1 MLHLFTPA
9 PERHKTPGGRIS
21 ALYDDMAKQTHLLIA
36 GRTGSGKSVVV
47 NGIIHSQLCQHAS
60 GTTQLILIDPKR
72 VELVQWK
79 HTPHCLYYASE
90 PAERVQALR
99 LALEEIESRYRIM
112 QQAGQRRYNGS
123 KIYVV
128 IDELAD
134 LLTTQKSSV
143 LPLLQRIAQIG
154 RAASVMLI
162 ACTQCPTAQVLST
175 QLRCNFDA
183 ILGLRTRSA
192 QDSRNIIGQRG
203 CEDLPQY
210 GKGYYITPQGEQVVD
225 LPMIPDS
232 DIDSLVRYWSD
243 RKNYVA

>member
-1 MLHLFTPA
+1 MLHLFTPG
-9 PERHKTPGGRIS
+9 PERHRTPGGRI
-21 ALYDDMAKQTHLLIA
+21 ADIYDDMAKQTHLLIA

-99 LALEEIESRYRIM
+99 LALDEIESRYRVM
-112 QQAGQRRYNGS
+112 QRAGQRRYTGGH
-123 KIYVV
+123 IYVI

-134 LLTTQKSSV
+134 LLTTQKSAV
-143 LPLLQRIAQIG
+143 LPLLQRIGQIG
-154 RAASVMLI
+154 RAANVHLI

-175 QLRCNFDA
+175 QLRCNFDS

-192 QDSRNIIGQRG
+192 QDSRNIIGKKG
-203 CEDLPQY
+203 CEELPQY
-210 GKGYYITPQGEQVVD
+210 GKGYYITPNGEQVVT
-225 LPMIPDS
+225 LPMIPES
-232 DIDSLVRYWSD
+232 DLEKLAGYWSD
-243 RKNYVA
+243 RRNYVA

>member
-1 MLHLFTPA
+1 MIHPFRPG
-9 PERHKTPGGRIS
+9 PERHRTPGGRI
-21 ALYDDMAKQTHLLIA
+21 ADIYNDMAKQTHLLIA

-99 LALEEIESRYRIM
+99 LALEEIESRYRVM
-112 QQAGQRRYNGS
+112 QRAGQRRYAGGH
-123 KIYVV
+123 IYVI

-134 LLTTQKSSV
+134 LLTTQKSAV
-143 LPLLQRIAQIG
+143 LPLLQRIGQIG
-154 RAASVMLI
+154 RAANVHLI

-175 QLRCNFDA
+175 QLRCNFDS

-192 QDSRNIIGQRG
+192 QDSRNIIGKKG
-203 CEDLPQY
+203 CEELPQY
-210 GKGYYITPQGEQVVD
+210 GKGYYITPNGEQVVT
-225 LPMIPDS
+225 LPMILDS
-232 DIDSLVRYWSD
+232 DLDRLAGYWSD
-243 RKNYVA
+243 RRNYVA